1 MLQSYFNPSVGETV
15 LPVIATNATPAAEN
29 PSPTL
34 ADHTV
39 AFTVFKSEKDNN
51 PQARKLTWSEFAKQ
65 IQKHTARKT
74 KEGMGAFSPVTFREG
89 AKRGNDGVEAITM
102 AVFDVDGGVTPNA
115 IKSLL
120 GA

>member
-1 MLQSYFNPSVGETV
+1 MHQSYFNSFNEETV
-15 LPVIATNATPAAEN
+15 SPVIATNAAVAAEN
-29 PSPTL
+29 LLPTL

-39 AFTVFKSEKDNN
+39 AFSVFKSEKDNN

-89 AKRGNDGVEAITM
+89 TKRGNDGVEAITM
-102 AVFDVDGGVTPNA
+102 AVFDVDGGV
-115 IKSLL
+115 
-120 GA
+120 

>member
-1 MLQSYFNPSVGETV
+1 MPTKYFNLSQGETV
-15 LPVIATNATPAAEN
+15 SPAAPINTAPAAQDPPPN
-29 PSPTL
+29 P

-74 KEGMGAFSPVTFREG
+74 KEGTGAFSPVKYREG
-89 AKRGNDGVEAITM
+89 TKRGNDGVEAITM
-102 AVFDVDGGVTPNA
+102 AVFDVDGGV
-115 IKSLL
+115 
-120 GA
+120 